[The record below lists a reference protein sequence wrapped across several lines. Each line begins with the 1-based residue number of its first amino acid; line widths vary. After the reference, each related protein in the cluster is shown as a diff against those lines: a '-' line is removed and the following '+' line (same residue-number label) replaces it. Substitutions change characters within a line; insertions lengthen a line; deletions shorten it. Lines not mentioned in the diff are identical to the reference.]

1 MVRPLYTE
9 ENKGER
15 TPHLL
20 LASILTTEKKTPA
33 TQPRGGSGASG
44 ASGACGGVG
53 GDGLWWLVFF
63 LVFFLCL
70 GWASVMGLGWAKIGF
85 GLVTG

>member
-1 MVRPLYTE
+1 MVRPLYIE

-44 ASGACGGVG
+44 ASGASGGVG

-63 LVFFLCL
+63 LVFFCV
-70 GWASVMGLGWAKIGF
+70 WV
-85 GLVTG
+85 GLV

>member
-44 ASGACGGVG
+44 ASGGVG
-53 GDGLWWLVFF
+53 GDGL
-63 LVFFLCL
+63 
-70 GWASVMGLGWAKIGF
+70 
-85 GLVTG
+85 